1 MSLLAPLLGVAVGA
15 ALGLT
20 GGGGSLFAFPL
31 LFYALLQTPQD
42 AARGSLFAVGL
53 MAALGTLLAC
63 RAKLVVWR
71 AGLIFAAAG
80 FVTAPLGIEAA
91 ARAPAWAL
99 TLGFAVLALVIAG
112 LMWSRIRRHPEE
124 ANAVRMNLSASNVD
138 VQAVCALAG
147 GELHMTTP
155 CAVVL
160 IGSGAATGLLSGF
173 FGVGGGFLIV
183 PALIMATRL
192 PIQNAVATSLLVI
205 TLIALSGNIS
215 AALDGHLPGHVTL
228 LFAGGG
234 LLGMAAG
241 RLLAPRLSGM
251 TLQKAFAVMLAATG
265 AGMFVV
271 ELWRLRP

>member
-1 MSLLAPLLGVAVGA
+1 MSLLAPLLGIMVGI

-31 LFYALLQTPQD
+31 LVYALLQTPQD
-42 AARGSLFAVGL
+42 AARGSLVAVGL
-53 MAALGTLLAC
+53 MAALGTVLAY
-63 RAKLVVWR
+63 RANLVVWR
-71 AGLIFAAAG
+71 AGLLFAAAG

-91 ARAPAWAL
+91 TRVPAWAL
-99 TLGFAVLALVIAG
+99 TVGFSVLALIISG
-112 LMWSRIRRHPEE
+112 LMWSRIRQHPEE
-124 ANAVRMNLSASNVD
+124 ANAVRMNLSASTVD

-147 GELHMTTP
+147 GELRMTTP

-160 IGSGAATGLLSGF
+160 AGSGAVTGLLSGF

-205 TLIALSGNIS
+205 TLIALSGSVS
-215 AALDGHLPGHVTL
+215 AALSGHLPNAVTL

-234 LLGMAAG
+234 LIGMVVG
-241 RLLAPRLSGM
+241 RLLAPKLSGM
-251 TLQKAFAVMLAATG
+251 HLQKVFAIMLAITG

-271 ELWRLRP
+271 EIWRLKP